1 MGSTTVSV
9 DRNPSSVAL
18 IVGVTG
24 MVGLSLA
31 EALNDL
37 STPGGPWKVYGVARR
52 SLPSWFPASLLHKFI
67 SMDALDR
74 QDTLLKLSP
83 VASEVTH
90 VFWVALMVDESEE
103 VNISMNSS
111 MISHVIQALKSAGES
126 SQLRHFTLQTG
137 TKHYM
142 GPIFDPEHN
151 SKLVMH
157 TPPFRED
164 MPRLPYPNFY
174 YAQEDVLAS
183 SLPKGVTH
191 SIHRSSIIMGATPRS
206 HFNSLLSLSIYA
218 TICKYKSIRFRYPGN
233 KYTWEHFC
241 DMSDS
246 RLLAEQQIWAATT
259 DEAKNHAFN
268 CTNGD
273 FFTWKEMWR
282 AFCSEFELEFDE
294 NWEGQGDFDI
304 VEMMN
309 GGMGDVWDEIVEKY
323 GLVKTNLGDVTC
335 FDAFVPVTNFEF
347 QHVCSMNKSRE
358 FGFLGYCN
366 TLKGV
371 RYWVERMRDMK
382 IIP

>member
-1 MGSTTVSV
+1 MNTTAT
-9 DRNPSSVAL
+9 DKNPAAVAL

-31 EALNDL
+31 EALNDP

-52 SLPSWFPASLLHKFI
+52 SLPTWFPAPLLHRFI
-67 SMDALDR
+67 SVDALDQ

-90 VFWVALMVDESEE
+90 VFWVALMVHESEE

-111 MISHVIQALKSAGES
+111 MISNVIEGLKSAGERS
-126 SQLRHFTLQTG
+126 KLRHFTLQTG

-142 GPIFDPEHN
+142 GPIFDPEHT

-157 TPPFRED
+157 TPPFQED

-206 HFNSLLSLSIYA
+206 HFNSMLTLAIYA
-218 TICKYKSIRFRYPGN
+218 TICKYKSLPFRYPGN
-233 KYTWEHFC
+233 RYTWENFC

-246 RLLAEQQIWAATT
+246 RLLADQQIWAATT
-259 DEAKNHAFN
+259 KEAKNEAFN
-268 CTNGD
+268 CTNND
-273 FFTWKEMWR
+273 FFTWKELWKV
-282 AFCSEFELEFDE
+282 FCRVFELEFNEDE
-294 NWEGQGDFDI
+294 EGEFD
-304 VEMMN
+304 VAKMMN
-309 GGMGDVWDEIVEKY
+309 DEMGGVWDEIVEKH
-323 GLVKTNLGDVTC
+323 GLVKTKMEEVTC
-335 FDAFVPVTNFEF
+335 FDAFAAVGHFEF

-358 FGFLGYCN
+358 FGFKGYCN
-366 TLKGV
+366 TLKRV
-371 RYWVERMRDMK
+371 PYWVGRMREMK

>member
-1 MGSTTVSV
+1 MDTTTATATVQ
-9 DRNPSSVAL
+9 NPAAVAL

-31 EALNDL
+31 EALNNP

-52 SLPSWFPASLLHKFI
+52 SLPTWFPATLLHQFI
-67 SMDALDR
+67 SVDALDQ

-90 VFWVALMVDESEE
+90 VFWVALVGHESEE
-103 VNISMNSS
+103 VNISTNSA
-111 MISHVIQALKSAGES
+111 MISNVVHALSREDSGLK
-126 SQLRHFTLQTG
+126 HFALQTG

-142 GPIFDPEHN
+142 GPVFDPNHS
-151 SKLVMH
+151 SKLVVH
-157 TPPFRED
+157 GPPWQED

-206 HFNSLLSLSIYA
+206 HYNSMLTLAIYA
-218 TICKYKSIRFRYPGN
+218 TICKYKSLPFRYPGN
-233 KYTWEHFC
+233 RYTWEHFC

-259 DEAKNHAFN
+259 KEGKNEAFN

-273 FFTWKEMWR
+273 FFTWKEMWKVLCR
-282 AFCSEFELEFDE
+282 VFELEFDGDE
-294 NWEGQGDFDI
+294 EGGFD
-304 VEMMN
+304 VAKMMMN
-309 GGMGDVWDEIVEKY
+309 DGMGRVWDEIVEKH
-323 GLVKTNLGDVTC
+323 GLVKTKLEEVTC
-335 FDAFVPVTNFEF
+335 FDAFTAVVRFEF

-358 FGFLGYCN
+358 FGFMGFYD
-366 TLKGV
+366 TMKSV
-371 RYWVERMRDMK
+371 PYWVGRMREMK